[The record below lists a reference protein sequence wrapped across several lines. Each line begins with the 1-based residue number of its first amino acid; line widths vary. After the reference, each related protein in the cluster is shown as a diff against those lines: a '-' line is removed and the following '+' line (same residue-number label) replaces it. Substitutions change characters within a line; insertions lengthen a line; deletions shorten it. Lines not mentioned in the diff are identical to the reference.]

1 MHELSKKQLRVH
13 KFVCAVLWVYLFVGG
28 EHMLTALKIN
38 VQIVYYVVE
47 FAFFAVGHTHM
58 CVCMSVCVCVWVL
71 MTLNYA
77 IIGRVAGL
85 LFVLFF
91 FFWFLFRLWFYWT
104 LSTCWLRIENIFLLS
119 RRCKHF
125 FWICCVAR
133 VFVAAVVLPLLLL
146 FFIACLHSWCAW
158 WTFSRTFASCQ
169 RQRNVKCVAIAEREV
184 ATRYFWAGTLTLEK
198 RMQNRIIFIQVV

>member
-1 MHELSKKQLRVH
+1 MYKLFIMLLSLLFSPSATH
-13 KFVCAVLWVYLFVGG
+13 IFVYVCLYVSVL
-28 EHMLTALKIN
+28 
-38 VQIVYYVVE
+38 
-47 FAFFAVGHTHM
+47 
-58 CVCMSVCVCVWVL
+58 VCGCVCVSL

-85 LFVLFF
+85 FF
-91 FFWFLFRLWFYWT
+91 FIFSTFDFYFCLWFYWT

-119 RRCKHF
+119 LRCKHF

-133 VFVAAVVLPLLLL
+133 VFVAVVVLLLL

-184 ATRYFWAGTLTLEK
+184 ATWYF
-198 RMQNRIIFIQVV
+198 